1 MYPVNESGDPQ
12 EMSTR
17 RGWLSALARTA
28 RSRAQE
34 VSESVGPGGLPG
46 LLGQVGSLDVGGA
59 AGAHAAGGH
68 APRRSGRGPPAGETP
83 PEPRIVPCRSMS

>member
-1 MYPVNESGDPQ
+1 MYPVNESGDPE

-59 AGAHAAGGH
+59 AGAAAVPAGKLP
-68 APRRSGRGPPAGETP
+68 APGPPAGETP